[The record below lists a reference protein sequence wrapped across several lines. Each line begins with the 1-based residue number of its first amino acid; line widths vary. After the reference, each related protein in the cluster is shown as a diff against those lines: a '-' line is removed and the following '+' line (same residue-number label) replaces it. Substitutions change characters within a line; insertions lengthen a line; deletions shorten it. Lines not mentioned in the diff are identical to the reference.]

1 MMTDRYYPMAKKMR
15 TITFKLPEPLAARLR
30 VTVRKRGST
39 QSAIVREALEA
50 HLDQS
55 SATTGSGLDLV
66 RDLAGSVKGPPDLST
81 NRRHLR
87 GYGR

>member
-1 MMTDRYYPMAKKMR
+1 MTRRMR
-15 TITFKLPEPLAARLR
+15 TITVKLPEPLAARLR
-30 VTVRKRGST
+30 VTVRKRNST
-39 QSAIVREALEA
+39 QSTVVREALEA
-50 HLDQS
+50 HLGQS
-55 SATTGSGLDLV
+55 LASGAGSGLDLV

>member
-1 MMTDRYYPMAKKMR
+1 MR
-15 TITFKLPEPLAARLR
+15 TITVKLPEPLAARLR
-30 VTVRKRGST
+30 VTARKRSST
-39 QSAIVREALEA
+39 QSAVVREALEA
-50 HLDQS
+50 HLDERPAS
-55 SATTGSGLDLV
+55 SAGSGLDLV

>member
-1 MMTDRYYPMAKKMR
+1 MTKRMR
-15 TITFKLPEPLAARLR
+15 TITVKLPEPLAARLR
-30 VTVRKRGST
+30 VTVRKRSST
-39 QSAIVREALEA
+39 QSAVVREALEA
-50 HLDQS
+50 HLGQ
-55 SATTGSGLDLV
+55 GSGINAGLDLV